1 MFWRLRILAFYSI
14 LGFFVLAFFA
24 FCCVPMH
31 YLNAGYNFRYKVA
44 ESFSYIFVFLAKT
57 LCGIKYEV
65 MGMEKLPKD
74 GKPHIVLANH
84 QSFWENLFMQL
95 IIPKHSWVI
104 KQELFDI
111 PIFGWCLRTVNP
123 IAVDRS
129 NSRSVVQILNEGQ
142 RKIEDGLSI
151 IMFPEAT
158 RVKIDKNV
166 KFKPS
171 AAKLAMNTNVPI
183 VLIVHNAGVYWP
195 KGFWFRKSGL
205 ISVKILEI
213 IPVQKYKDYDVRTL
227 TDYIE
232 NRINKEKEILVRK
245 VEENSTQS

>member
-74 GKPHIVLANH
+74 GKPHVILANH

-129 NSRSVVQILNEGQ
+129 NSLSVVQILNEGQ
-142 RKIEDGLSI
+142 RKIEEGLSI

-183 VLIVHNAGVYWP
+183 VLIAHNAGVYWP